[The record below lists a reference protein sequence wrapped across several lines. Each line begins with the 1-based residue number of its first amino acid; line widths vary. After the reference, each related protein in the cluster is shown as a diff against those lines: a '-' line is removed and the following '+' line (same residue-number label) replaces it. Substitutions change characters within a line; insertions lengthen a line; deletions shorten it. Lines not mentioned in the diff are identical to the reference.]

1 MTFESIFVLL
11 SLLGMIVAL
20 VLDKM
25 RPGMVLFSV
34 VVLFLCVGILSPKE
48 MLEGF
53 SNKGMIT
60 VALLFLVS
68 EGIRQSGTLGQLIK
82 KLLPQG
88 KTTVF
93 KAQLRMLPTIAFISA
108 FLNNTPVVVIFA
120 PIIKR
125 WAKSVNLPATKF
137 LIPLSYV
144 TILGGI
150 CTLIGTS
157 TNLVV
162 HGMVIESGYQGFSM
176 FELGKVGIFIAI
188 AGIIYIFLFSRKL
201 LPDARPDTEVPE
213 EEVEEGEKLHRV
225 EAVLGAR
232 FPGINKKLGDFNFHR
247 HYGAEV
253 KEIKTRNGQQFVKDL
268 NEIVLH
274 EGDTLVVMAD
284 DTFIPTWG
292 ESSVFVLLANGTDTD
307 TPSSKKKRWF
317 ALLLLILMIAGA
329 TIGELPVMKE
339 MFPDVKLD
347 MFFFV
352 SITTIVMAWTNI
364 FPARKYTKYI
374 SWDILITIAC
384 AFAISKAMVNSGVAD
399 VVAKFIIGLS
409 DDYGPHILLA
419 MVFIITNLF
428 TELITN
434 NAAAALAFP
443 LALSIS
449 AQLGVSPTPFF
460 VVICMAASASFS
472 TPIGYQTNLI
482 VQGIG
487 NYKFTDFVRIGLPLN
502 IITFLIS
509 VILIPLIWPF

>member
-1 MTFESIFVLL
+1 MTFEIFFVLL
-11 SLLGMIVAL
+11 ALVGMVIAL

-25 RPGMVLFSV
+25 RPGMILLSV
-34 VVLFLCVGILSPKE
+34 VVLFLCVGILTPKE

-60 VALLFLVS
+60 VAMLFLVS
-68 EGIRQSGTLGQLIK
+68 EGIRQSGALGQLIK

-93 KAQLRMLPTIAFISA
+93 KAQLRMLPVISFISA

-125 WAKSVNLPATKF
+125 WAESVKLPATKF

-162 HGMVIESGYQGFSM
+162 HGMILEAGYEGFTM
-176 FELGKVGIFIAI
+176 FELGQVGIFIAI
-188 AGIIYIFLFSRKL
+188 AGIVYLFVFSSKL
-201 LPDARPDTEVPE
+201 LPDVRTDEANLDEEPE
-213 EEVEEGEKLHRV
+213 ESNLHVV
-225 EAVLGAR
+225 EAVIGAR
-232 FPGINKKLGDFNFHR
+232 FPGINKRIGDFNFKR
-247 HYGAEV
+247 HYGAEI
-253 KEIKTRNGQQFVKDL
+253 KEIKRNGHSFTRNLESKHFR
-268 NEIVLH
+268 
-274 EGDTLVVMAD
+274 EGDTLVVLAD
-284 DTFIPTWG
+284 DSFIQTWG
-292 ESSVFVLLANGTDTD
+292 ESSVFMLLANGKDTE
-307 TPSSKKKRWF
+307 PVPGRKKRWF
-317 ALLLLILMIAGA
+317 ALALLIFMIVGA
-329 TIGELPVMKE
+329 TVGELPVVKE
-339 MFPDVKLD
+339 ALPDVQLD

-352 SITTIVMAWTNI
+352 SITTVIMAWTKI

-399 VVAKFIIGLS
+399 AVARHIIGMS
-409 DDYGPHILLA
+409 EHYGPHVLLA
-419 MVFIITNLF
+419 AVFIITNLF

-449 AQLGVSPTPFF
+449 AQLGVSPMPFF

-472 TPIGYQTNLI
+472 TPIGYLTNLI

-509 VILIPLIWPF
+509 VFLVPVIWPF

>member
-11 SLLGMIVAL
+11 SLVGMVFAL

-34 VVLFLCVGILSPKE
+34 VVLFLGVGILTPKE

-60 VALLFLVS
+60 VAMLFLVS
-68 EGIRQSGTLGQLIK
+68 EGIRQSGALGQLIK
-82 KLLPQG
+82 KLLPQR
-88 KTTVF
+88 KTTVL
-93 KAQLRMLPTIAFISA
+93 KAQVRMLPTVAFISA

-125 WAKSVNLPATKF
+125 WAESVQLPATKF
-137 LIPLSYV
+137 LIPLSYA
-144 TILGGI
+144 TILGGM

-162 HGMVIESGYQGFSM
+162 HGMVQEAGYTGFSM

-188 AGIIYIFLFSRKL
+188 AGITYIFIFSKRL
-201 LPDARPDTEVPE
+201 LPDVRKDDATPE
-213 EEVEEGEKLHRV
+213 EEVQDGTQLHRV
-225 EAVLGAR
+225 EAVLGTR
-232 FPGINKKLGDFNFHR
+232 FPGINMTLGEFDFVR
-247 HYGAEV
+247 HYGAQV
-253 KEIKTRNGQQFVKDL
+253 KEIKRSGQNITKDL
-268 NEIVLH
+268 PSVVLR

-284 DTFIPTWG
+284 DSFVKAWG
-292 ESSVFVLLANGTDTD
+292 ESSVFVMLANGKDNE
-307 TPSSKKKRWF
+307 PVPGRGRRWF
-317 ALLLLILMIAGA
+317 ALALLIVMIVGA
-329 TIGELPVMKE
+329 TVGELPMVQKLL
-339 MFPDVKLD
+339 PGVKLD

-352 SITTIVMAWTNI
+352 SITTIIMAWAKI

-399 VVAKFIIGLS
+399 SVAHYIIDMS
-409 DDYGPHILLA
+409 DQYGPHVLLA
-419 MVFIITNLF
+419 VLFIITNLF

-443 LALSIS
+443 LALSLA
-449 AQLGVSPTPFF
+449 AQLGVSPIPFF

-509 VILIPLIWPF
+509 VILIPLIWKF

>member
-1 MTFESIFVLL
+1 MTFEITFVILAL
-11 SLLGMIVAL
+11 TGMIIAL
-20 VLDKM
+20 VTDAM
-25 RPGMVLFSV
+25 RPGMILFSV

-53 SNKGMIT
+53 SNRGMIT

-68 EGIRQSGTLGQLIK
+68 EGVRQSGALAKLIK
-82 KLLPQG
+82 KLLPQT

-93 KAQLRMLPTIAFISA
+93 KGQIRMLPSIAFISA

-125 WAKSVNLPATKF
+125 WAEKMRLPSSNF

-144 TILGGI
+144 TILGGL

-162 HGMVIESGYQGFSM
+162 HGMILEAGYKGFTM

-188 AGIIYIFLFSRKL
+188 AGIIYIFLFSKRL
-201 LPDARPDTEVPE
+201 LPNNRPDYDVPR
-213 EEVEEGEKLHRV
+213 EEVEDGETLHRV

-232 FPGINKKLGDFNFHR
+232 FPGINQTLRQFNFQR

-253 KEIKTRNGQQFVKDL
+253 KELKTRSGERFVDNL
-268 NEIVLH
+268 DDVVLR
-274 EGDTLVVMAD
+274 EGDTIVVMAD
-284 DTFIPTWG
+284 DSFIPTWG
-292 ESSVFVLLANGTDTD
+292 ESSVFVLLANGKDNV
-307 TPSSKKKRWF
+307 PQAKKWKRWL
-317 ALLLLILMIAGA
+317 AISLLIFMISGA
-329 TIGELPVMKE
+329 TIGELPTIKE
-339 MFPDVKLD
+339 AFPNITLD

-352 SITTIVMAWTNI
+352 CITTIIMAWCKL

-374 SWDILITIAC
+374 SWDIIITISC
-384 AFAISKAMVNSGVAD
+384 AFAISKAMDNSGLAD
-399 VVAKFIIGLS
+399 VIAKYIVGLS
-409 DDYGPHILLA
+409 SNYGPYVLLA
-419 MVFIITNLF
+419 ILFIITNFF
-428 TELITN
+428 TEIITN

-443 LALSIS
+443 LALSVS
-449 AQLGVSPTPFF
+449 KQLGVDPTPFF

-472 TPIGYQTNLI
+472 SPIGYQTNMI

-487 NYKFTDFVRIGLPLN
+487 NYKFMDFVRFGLPLN
-502 IITFLIS
+502 IIAFLIS
-509 VILIPLIWPF
+509 IFLIPLIWPF